1 LGLGDLLKE
10 NSELYPNRTAIIYRN
25 KKITFRQLNNRINQL
40 SNALLDMNLEHGEHV
55 GILSYNRPE
64 YIETYNA
71 CFKIGAAAFGIN
83 YRYRENEIKQIVNQ
97 SKAKILIF
105 EEDFYN
111 RISNIKEELIGV
123 KNFISVG
130 PNRIKGALNYEELLK
145 KYSIKEPV
153 PKQPIKG
160 SDKAFLIF
168 TGGTTGTPKGAIWVH
183 DSIERLFRGGGM
195 SGFFEIFKSLF
206 SRLYELPKSIRKKL
220 FKQLL
225 PLPLSLFRYL
235 PISKRLGDWI
245 LEKTTKKSDDPY
257 AKPSWLSRSM
267 AKRLKAIYIAP
278 LFHIKGFLMQVSL
291 FSSSCLI
298 FPESKVFNPKE
309 ILELI
314 EKYDINFLC
323 FPGEKV
329 AHDLVD
335 TLKNNPNKYKLKSL
349 IGVLSGGS
357 VFSAEAKK
365 LWWEY
370 VPETI
375 ILDTI
380 GSTENLIIPGVYL
393 PGDELHSDR
402 FDYVEGEMEIVD
414 QMNRTPVKV
423 GEIGEARFKDRPMMK
438 EYFNDIKKTREVI
451 DTEGWY
457 YSGDLFQLLED
468 ERGKY
473 IKFIGRIKEV
483 IATGGEKIYP
493 PEVEDV
499 LNSHKMVNESVVIG
513 VPDPEWGMSVLALVQ
528 LHDPEKASAELSL
541 ELQEYCKK
549 QMASFK
555 KPRYIEFVESFP
567 TSMTGKIKRGELREK
582 YKDFIKNKIVKQ

>member
-1 LGLGDLLKE
+1 MGLGDLLKE
-10 NSELYPNRTAIIYRN
+10 NAEFNPKRVAIIYKN
-25 KKITFRQLNNRINQL
+25 KKITFRELNNRVNQL
-40 SNALLDMNLEHGEHV
+40 ANAFLDLGLEHGEHV

-64 YIETYNA
+64 YIEIYNA

-83 YRYRENEIKQIVNQ
+83 YRYRENEIRHIINQ
-97 SKAKILIF
+97 SKAKLLIF
-105 EEDFYN
+105 EEDFYK
-111 RISNIKEELIGV
+111 RIMNTKENLIGV
-123 KNFISVG
+123 EKFISIGQNMFSNVM
-130 PNRIKGALNYEELLK
+130 NYENLLK

-153 PKQPIKG
+153 PKKPIKG
-160 SDKAFLIF
+160 SDKAFLIY

-225 PLPLSLFRYL
+225 PLPLSLFRYV

-245 LEKTTKKSDDPY
+245 IEKTTKKSDDPN
-257 AKPSWLSRSM
+257 ARPSWLSRSM

-298 FPESKVFNPKE
+298 FPDSKVFNPTE
-309 ILELI
+309 VLDLI
-314 EKYDINFLC
+314 EKHKINFLC

-329 AHDLVD
+329 AHDLINI
-335 TLKNNPNKYKLKSL
+335 LKNNPNKYKLKSL

-357 VFSAEAKK
+357 VFSAESKK

-370 VPETI
+370 APDTI

-393 PGDELHSDR
+393 PGDELYSDR

-414 QMNRTPVKV
+414 QVTREPVKV
-423 GEIGEARFKDRPMMK
+423 GEIGEARFKNRPMMK
-438 EYFNDIKKTREVI
+438 GYFNDNKKTQEVI
-451 DTEGWY
+451 DDEGWY

-468 ERGKY
+468 NRGKF

-483 IATGGEKIYP
+483 IATGGEKVYP

-499 LNSHKMVNESVVIG
+499 LNSHHMVYESVVIG

-528 LHDPEKASAELSL
+528 LVNPEKASAELAI

-582 YKDFIKNKIVKQ
+582 YKDFVKNKILKQ